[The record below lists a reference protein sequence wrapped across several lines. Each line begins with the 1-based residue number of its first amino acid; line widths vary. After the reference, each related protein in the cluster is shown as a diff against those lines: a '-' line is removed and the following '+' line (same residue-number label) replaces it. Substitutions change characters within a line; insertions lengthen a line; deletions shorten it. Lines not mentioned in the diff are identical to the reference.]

1 MGAITVAVVSGVQ
14 RLWPSSDTNA
24 IILHCHVN
32 TMIRQCLKLV
42 LLSPLTYVHCNGL
55 LFQLQKP
62 RCEIKWVHLLIGLC
76 SQWPSRKSNSGPG
89 TAQSQVTFQSST
101 SQGDVSELKESKA
114 GIPANQEGEMSS
126 LIPGRGIL
134 YWIHF
139 ESPNAISLHVLI
151 ALSVF
156 PISH

>member
-32 TMIRQCLKLV
+32 TMIRQCVKLV
-42 LLSPLTYVHCNGL
+42 LLSPLTYVHRNGL

-101 SQGDVSELKESKA
+101 SQGDVSELKEKA
-114 GIPANQEGEMSS
+114 KQGFLQIRKEKCPLLFQAVGS
-126 LIPGRGIL
+126 
-134 YWIHF
+134 YT
-139 ESPNAISLHVLI
+139 ESTLKAQMLF
-151 ALSVF
+151 LSMF
-156 PISH
+156 W